1 MKLPK
6 FKNEPLTDFTD
17 KKNRKAFEKAL
28 EEVTLRFKKEYPLRI
43 GEDKLYTDDK
53 LKSYNPSNP
62 DEVVGTFQKATVEQA
77 IRAIEI
83 AHAKFYEW
91 KETPAKKRAEYL
103 LKAAKIMRKR
113 KHEFSAMMVYEEGK
127 NWIEADADTA
137 EAIDFLEFYAREI
150 LRYSAEQPI
159 VKIPGEDNYLEYI
172 PLGVGLVIPPWNFP
186 LAILVGMTTAS
197 FVCGNTVVLK
207 PSSDSPAIAQMFID
221 LLDEVKLPAGVVNF
235 VTGGGGS
242 IGDVLVQHHLT
253 RYISFTGSMEV
264 GLRINELAAKK
275 QPSQIWIKR
284 VIAEMGGKDT
294 IIVDKEI
301 YSIEDAATGVI
312 AAAFGFQGQ
321 KCSACSRVVVDESI
335 YEEFCG
341 LLAAKANALRV
352 DEAKYFPNMGPVI
365 NQKSKDKI
373 LEYINKAVDEGGKII
388 AGGTPL
394 NKPGYFVMPTVI
406 RDVKPMDTIS
416 QEEIFGP
423 VLAVIKSENF
433 DESLMIANNTIYGLT
448 GAVYTKNKKK
458 LERAAREFHV
468 GNLYFNRKCTGA
480 LVGAQPFGGFN
491 MSGTDSK
498 AGGRDYLGLFMQAK
512 TVVKKI
518 IKK

>member
-28 EEVTLRFKKEYPLRI
+28 LEVILRFKKEYPLRI
-43 GEDKLYTDDK
+43 GDEKIFTDNK
-53 LKSYNPSNP
+53 LKSYNPSSP
-62 DEVVGTFQKATVEQA
+62 EEVVGTFQKADAALA
-77 IRAIEI
+77 IKAIEI

-103 LKAAKIMRKR
+103 LKAAKIMKKR

-127 NWIEADADTA
+127 NWVEADADTA
-137 EAIDFLEFYAREI
+137 EAIDFMEFYAREI
-150 LRYSAEQPI
+150 LRYSTEQPI
-159 VKIPGEDNYLEYI
+159 VKIPGEKNYLEYI
-172 PLGVGLVIPPWNFP
+172 PLGVGIVIPPWNFP
-186 LAILVGMTTAS
+186 LAILVGMSTAS
-197 FVCGNTVVLK
+197 IVCGNTIILK
-207 PSSDSPAIAQMFID
+207 PSSDSPAIAQMFVD
-221 LLDEVKLPAGVVNF
+221 LMDEVKLPAGVINF

-242 IGDVLVQHHLT
+242 IGDVLVEHHLT
-253 RYISFTGSMEV
+253 RYISFTGSMEA

-275 QPSQIWIKR
+275 QPAQIWIKR

-294 IIVDKEI
+294 MVIDKEI
-301 YSIEDAATGVI
+301 YDIEDAANGVI

-321 KCSACSRVVVDESI
+321 KCSACSRVIVDEKI
-335 YEEFCG
+335 YDKFCD
-341 LLAAKANALRV
+341 LLAVKTKTLKV
-352 DEAKYFPNMGPVI
+352 DEAYLFPNLGPVI
-365 NQKSKDKI
+365 NSSSKEKI
-373 LEYINKAVDEGGKII
+373 LMYIDKAVEEGGKII
-388 AGGTPL
+388 AGGKAL
-394 NKPGYFVMPTVI
+394 DKPGHFIQPTVI
-406 RDVKPMDTIS
+406 KDVKPMDTIS

-423 VLAVIKSENF
+423 VLAVIKSKDF

-448 GAVYTKNKKK
+448 GAVYTKNSKK
-458 LERAAREFHV
+458 LERAANEFHV

-518 IKK
+518 K